1 MRISFYF
8 IFKTSILLLFLHS
21 MNFWLTWSVP
31 TAYIGFFV
39 TLVMISYS
47 VIAKVKYEFTLSK
60 IIGAA
65 FLLSAFYIGYTLD
78 SFGAIMGPVF
88 ILFPCML
95 LLFMKSSKIPIDV
108 LDFIA
113 NFFAVILPISL
124 FVFLLT
130 FINLPSLGK
139 ITPQTDFYGNF
150 DNYIFA
156 LRSEFYG
163 IRFSSVFIEPGHL
176 GMISAYLLYALKFNL
191 KDIRVLIILFSSLFT
206 LSLAAYLL
214 ILIGYVFNLF
224 ASKRLK
230 VRSVIGVIILMGV
243 LYIIAINYNDGNNLL
258 NDWFF
263 ARLTPSEDKIIAGNN
278 RTFGMVDDFY
288 EIFTKHQ
295 NLLLWGLGVDN
306 YNFIVE
312 TVHFG
317 GAGIKIYI
325 LRQGLVSV
333 FFVFLGYLFIG
344 FSISK
349 NWRYTLCFILLFAI
363 SFWQRAYPFWASWLI
378 PFIAGVQQLKVI
390 KYSKKDYDKNSNLHS
405 ECWEL

>member
-1 MRISFYF
+1 
-8 IFKTSILLLFLHS
+8 
-21 MNFWLTWSVP
+21 
-31 TAYIGFFV
+31 
-39 TLVMISYS
+39 
-47 VIAKVKYEFTLSK
+47 
-60 IIGAA
+60 
-65 FLLSAFYIGYTLD
+65 
-78 SFGAIMGPVF
+78 
-88 ILFPCML
+88 
-95 LLFMKSSKIPIDV
+95 
-108 LDFIA
+108 
-113 NFFAVILPISL
+113 
-124 FVFLLT
+124 
-130 FINLPSLGK
+130 
-139 ITPQTDFYGNF
+139 
-150 DNYIFA
+150 
-156 LRSEFYG
+156 
-163 IRFSSVFIEPGHL
+163 
-176 GMISAYLLYALKFNL
+176 
-191 KDIRVLIILFSSLFT
+191 
-206 LSLAAYLL
+206 
-214 ILIGYVFNLF
+214 
-224 ASKRLK
+224 
-230 VRSVIGVIILMGV
+230 VIGVIILMGV

-378 PFIAGVQQLKVI
+378 LFISGITLSNKKILK
-390 KYSKKDYDKNSNLHS
+390 
-405 ECWEL
+405 EE